1 MKAIGRLALDRRGNV
16 AIIFALLT
24 PLFVIVAGLAVD
36 TSKVEAAKWSMQ
48 RSLDAAALG
57 AAKEFGRTSDHAEIE
72 KWARAMFFANEARG
86 AQDNTDF
93 VYEGV
98 TRVGGDNVL
107 RVSASRDEPTFF
119 GTAIKGLT
127 GGRID
132 HETWHLTMSSE
143 VVVRNR
149 SVEMALV
156 LDNSGS
162 MRDPPAGGGTV
173 KMTTLKD
180 ATERLVEQLLAPR
193 PLANNV
199 DPVKISVVPFAGSV
213 NVGTQYANAS
223 WMDTVGINP
232 MHHDDLD
239 WTNWRV
245 GGRMAVRWV
254 DGSWRDTLGNP
265 LTRFTMFERTR
276 SLGGPSWGWGG
287 CIASRPEG
295 HAVTDA
301 APTSSRPATLFV
313 PLFSPSEYYWYNT
326 YWYLR
331 NGYMDDS
338 SSSSGDLNNLRVQR
352 DVRRYFD
359 SSRINNRSPGSGIP
373 APSPNYLCTTTP
385 ITPLTASRSNV
396 LSAVRAMQPLG
407 GTNIAEGLA
416 WGWRTLS
423 SGEPFTEGRP
433 RDTKEN
439 LKVLVLMT
447 DGENTYNAGSPQ
459 IEMNNANRSAFGT
472 YGFGQIIEKN
482 PLTGHEILRTGRMFE
497 ATPSVQARA
506 AIANITES
514 MNVAMSLVCENMK
527 KDGSNDDGGDGVVVF
542 TIAFDLKDGSPVKER
557 LRNCASNGIDGRGAK
572 LYYDAR
578 NSNDLLAAF
587 SAISDEISALRI
599 AR

>member
-132 HETWHLTMSSE
+132 HETWHLAMSSE

-232 MHHDDLD
+232 MHHDDVD
-239 WTNWRV
+239 WTTWQV
-245 GGRMAVRWV
+245 AGRPQATQWQ
-254 DGSWRDTLGNP
+254 DGSWRDPAGNP
-265 LTRFTMFERTR
+265 LTRFTLFNLMRAHRFN
-276 SLGGPSWGWGG
+276 SIWAWGG
-287 CIASRPEG
+287 CIASRPDG
-295 HAVTDA
+295 YAVTDA

-313 PLFSPSEYYWYNT
+313 PLFSPAEFWRGDYQSA
-326 YWYLR
+326 R
-331 NGYMDDS
+331 NAYINDWVGPGADNMA
-338 SSSSGDLNNLRVQR
+338 NLRRQR
-352 DVRRYFD
+352 DVTRYIAPG
-359 SSRINNRSPGSGIP
+359 RIDTTAAG
-373 APSPNYLCTTTP
+373 PNSLCTTSE
-385 ITPLTASRSNV
+385 ITPLTASRSTV

-423 SGEPFTEGRP
+423 SGEPFTQGRP

-447 DGENTYNAGSPQ
+447 DGENTYNPSLVNGPQ
-459 IEMNNANRSAFGT
+459 IEFNNANRSAFGT
-472 YGFGQIIEKN
+472 YGFGQSIHRKS
-482 PLTGHEILRTGRMFE
+482 GQHHESLQTGRMFE